1 MNAEPRKRPARTTAR
16 RVTAA
21 ALVALIASGSIAGAA
36 HAATPAPL
44 PGAVW
49 MTDNEGSHLNQ
60 NIYETKSAVWL
71 SGGPDNQGP
80 LPDGSYFVRV
90 TDPSGK
96 QVLGTSGNL
105 ANPKPLTV
113 TNHVPNNVQLSK
125 VVAPLNTTEAGYLDT
140 PNSGGEHK
148 FWVSTAQ
155 HFTNSSTKTDNF
167 TIKAAAPAATTGD
180 NSVAAAG
187 PAGSL
192 GPAGPARPHR

>member
-71 SGGPDNQGP
+71 SGGPDNQGA

-90 TDPSGK
+90 TDPAGK
-96 QVLGTSGNL
+96 QVLGTSGTQ
-105 ANPKPLTV
+105 KPLTV
-113 TNHVPNNVQLSK
+113 TNHVPNNVQLANA
-125 VVAPLNTTEAGYLDT
+125 VNVPTTQAPGYLDT
-140 PNSGGEHK
+140 PSDGGEDK
-148 FWVSTAQ
+148 VWVSTASD
-155 HFTNSSTKTDNF
+155 FANNSTK
-167 TIKAAAPAATTGD
+167 
-180 NSVAAAG
+180 
-187 PAGSL
+187 
-192 GPAGPARPHR
+192 